1 MLGNPKWFKRRKYTG
16 WGLTPATWQG
26 WLYVG
31 ILICSVF
38 CVSLLTIW
46 LKLQTPYQ
54 IGIILSMIAFIIV
67 DTTDI
72 AMKIGKDERETAHEA
87 LAERNAAWVMVIVLI
102 GGIVFQSTVS
112 LLRGILYVDPFMITA
127 LLGGIVAKGISN
139 WYYIDK

>member
-38 CVSLLTIW
+38 FVSLVTIW
-46 LKLQTPYQ
+46 LKLQTLYQ
-54 IGIILSMIAFIIV
+54 IGIMLSMLAFIVV
-67 DTTDI
+67 DTADI
-72 AMKIGKDERETAHEA
+72 AIKIDKDERETAHEA
-87 LAERNAAWVMVIVLI
+87 LAERNAAWVMVIVLT

-112 LLRGILYVDPFMITA
+112 LLQGNLYIDPFMIAA
-127 LLGGIVAKGISN
+127 LFGGIVLKGISN